1 MADLGE
7 QPSSRP
13 PLQLLEAHLSEHV
26 QPSVAPVTQAGWL
39 GGGPVPS
46 PQRHREGRLPP
57 RQMVIS
63 LVQTAVHSDGGKPHG
78 RVRGDEKYLAVL
90 REDPGLPGALL
101 MVELTAMLACD
112 GRRTCMESQATK
124 SWPWLV
130 QIRNRDF

>member
-1 MADLGE
+1 MTDMGG
-7 QPSSRP
+7 
-13 PLQLLEAHLSEHV
+13 HV
-26 QPSVAPVTQAGWL
+26 REYSVEERYPELPFARKCAQQFCTRRGTER
-39 GGGPVPS
+39 GGY
-46 PQRHREGRLPP
+46 LP

-90 REDPGLPGALL
+90 QEDPGLPGALL

>member
-1 MADLGE
+1 MVGQSLPRRGTE
-7 QPSSRP
+7 R
-13 PLQLLEAHLSEHV
+13 
-26 QPSVAPVTQAGWL
+26 
-39 GGGPVPS
+39 GGY
-46 PQRHREGRLPP
+46 LP

-130 QIRNRDF
+130 QIRNRFLEALDLLSLVAYPGPQQAP

>member
-46 PQRHREGRLPP
+46 PQRHLEKA
-57 RQMVIS
+57 IA
-63 LVQTAVHSDGGKPHG
+63 THSST
-78 RVRGDEKYLAVL
+78 LAWKIL
-90 REDPGLPGALL
+90 WPEDPGGLQSMG
-101 MVELTAMLACD
+101 
-112 GRRTCMESQATK
+112 SQR
-124 SWPWLV
+124 V
-130 QIRNRDF
+130 RHD